1 MKNYNEVL
9 LEILNEDNIDDAI
22 ELLIYY
28 LSTFEAS

>member
-28 LSTFEAS
+28 LLTFEAS